1 MPAWPDSISRII
13 LAGRCPCRAFRAH
26 RIPPERR
33 PACGCRTG
41 GSQAGVMARRFPSA
55 HRKYAQCPARRAAV
69 ERGMRA
75 VRMGA

>member
-1 MPAWPDSISRII
+1 
-13 LAGRCPCRAFRAH
+13 
-26 RIPPERR
+26 
-33 PACGCRTG
+33 
-41 GSQAGVMARRFPSA
+41 MARRFPSA